1 MKFVHIADLHIGKR
15 LCETSLIPDQEF
27 VLDFIAEQ
35 TETRRPDAVLIS
47 GDVYD
52 RSVPGVDAVTLL
64 DRFLMRLMAAGA
76 KVFIIGGNHDSQE
89 RLAFGR
95 EMLAREGLTISAP
108 YSGRLEKY
116 SLMDTDIWLM
126 PHIRPREVEPFF
138 DNARFGSVG
147 EAVRAILDRE
157 KIDPAR
163 KNILLAHQFVT
174 ARGQTAERCDSEVDP
189 IGGENGV
196 DVALFDR
203 FDYVALGHLH
213 APQQTGRPQ
222 ARYAGSPVKYSFSE
236 TRHKKS
242 MAWVTMD
249 ENGVNVELV
258 PLPALHGMRQ
268 LRGDL
273 ADLLAA
279 ATPSDDY
286 IRVTLTDEVPPVSP
300 MERLGAFYT
309 NILRLELEPRGA
321 METDLSAASQRAP
334 MDLFAEFYEMMTGVA
349 LTNEMLEMAKAAY
362 DCVRGEGGDR

>member
-1 MKFVHIADLHIGKR
+1 MRFVHIADLHIGKR

-27 VLDFIAEQ
+27 VLDFIARE
-35 TETRRPDAVLIS
+35 TEARRPDAVLIS

-64 DRFLMRLMAAGA
+64 DRFLMRLMATGA
-76 KVFIIGGNHDSQE
+76 KVFMIGGNHDSQE

-116 SLMDTDIWLM
+116 ALGDADIWLM
-126 PHIRPREVEPFF
+126 PHIRPREAEIFF
-138 DNARFGSVG
+138 EGARFESVG
-147 EAVRAILDRE
+147 DAVRAILARE
-157 KIDPAR
+157 EPDPAR

-196 DVALFDR
+196 DAALFDR

-213 APQQTGRPQ
+213 APQQAGRPQ
-222 ARYAGSPVKYSFSE
+222 VRYAGSPVKYSFSE

-242 MAWVTMD
+242 MAWVTVD
-249 ENGVNVELV
+249 ENGVEVELI

-268 LRGDL
+268 LRGNL
-273 ADLLAA
+273 ADLLSAA
-279 ATPSDDY
+279 EPSEDY

-309 NILRLELEPRGA
+309 NILRLELEPRGQTEPELTGTA
-321 METDLSAASQRAP
+321 RREPME
-334 MDLFAEFYEMMTGVA
+334 LFAEFYEMMSGA
-349 LTNEMLEMAKAAY
+349 ILTDEMLEMAKDAY
-362 DCVRGEGGDR
+362 DCVRSEGGA